1 MVEVVAVP
9 EDAFVENPKLE
20 DIFSSIEKQLIKQTG
35 FLKSMQ
41 SLQASQVKFTKDLVN
56 DAERTR
62 LEDSVGK
69 GDLGDTEIPAQRSS
83 DDRGQES
90 VDSGSPDTA
99 GGGRGLGLIG
109 GALGALSIKALTS
122 SILKGGIAT
131 LLAPVIID
139 FVVGAVKEVF
149 GEGGLDLGID
159 PATMQKVADA
169 VKEQSTFII
178 GATVIGKLFKKSWL
192 GFALST
198 GWAIGG
204 SLSDWLDTNK
214 EGLIETPFGDIDPGV
229 MDNFGRAIGVAVSG
243 GLVLLSAKIT
253 KSLGIAFDSIKTKMS
268 NFRVPKLDKPIN
280 PVRNDPGAPKS
291 SSIPSAT
298 TKTGVSPA
306 VKSGA
311 LPAVKSGAAPAVKS
325 GASPA
330 VKSGA
335 LPAVK
340 SGALPAVK
348 SGAAPRMM
356 MKGQG
361 SAVPS
366 GMTLNSSGKVISK
379 TTGRFQ
385 SISQI
390 VEAMEADGRTAK
402 LAKYAKFFKFAGP
415 AMAVLPALI
424 DPAMAIYND
433 EPEDVVRKEIGGALG
448 SISGA
453 YLGGLA
459 GAAATTFIPVV
470 GQSGIGNIL
479 GGIVGAIGGA
489 VGGEYAAEHIAD
501 ALMGGPAAEPVNP
514 AMITKENFETSYT
527 RSGESALGKY
537 TAPDMMN
544 GFKPIQDIKSN
555 IVPSNVTES
564 TQTVSALESGV
575 SIPPES
581 TVSATTS
588 DASAGLQPITSN
600 IQFNTPSQTESRI
613 ESVSTKSD
621 TDQFNSERVINR
633 FNEMNIQKIDSLRIT
648 KDQLSPVIPISGKLD
663 AINNNVL
670 KPINA
675 TKGTGVNVVNSSGG
689 NTNNTSNVG
698 GSSSTVNVFQSNGS
712 NALANHLPSSQTSN

>member
-298 TKTGVSPA
+298 TKTGVS
-306 VKSGA
+306 
-311 LPAVKSGAAPAVKS
+311 
-325 GASPA
+325 
-330 VKSGA
+330 
-335 LPAVK
+335 PAVK